1 MRNETLDTPAITSVS
16 NPRVKS
22 WLALSKRSERD
33 STRRFLVEGQ
43 RETER
48 LSHITDLHEII
59 WCDAY
64 AGTDRPTHA
73 VTVSQHV
80 FDRISRRTN
89 PDGVAAVASTP
100 PSGLDQFMPASPE
113 LVLVGDGIEKPGNIG
128 AILRTTDALGAS
140 FLGSALGTDLVNP
153 NVIRAAQGS
162 LFATPTTSVD
172 RRSAISWCDE
182 NTAVVVLRPTD
193 SVSIWTLDLTGP
205 TSIVIGAEHD
215 GVSSEW
221 DDVGVGASIPMVGM
235 ADSLNASVSAAIIL
249 AEARRQ
255 RSAGTFTT

>member
-1 MRNETLDTPAITSVS
+1 MRNDPLDTPAITSVS

-33 STRRFLVEGQ
+33 STRRFLVEGR
-43 RETER
+43 RETDR

-59 WCDAY
+59 WCETY
-64 AGTDRPTHA
+64 AGADRPTGA

-100 PSGLDQFMPASPE
+100 PSDLDQFAPPSPQ
-113 LVLVGDGIEKPGNIG
+113 LVMVGDGIEKPGNIG
-128 AILRTTDALGAS
+128 AILRTSDALGGS
-140 FLGSALGTDLVNP
+140 FLGSDLGTDLVNP
-153 NVIRAAQGS
+153 NVIRSAQGS
-162 LFATPTTSVD
+162 LFAIPTSSVD
-172 RRSAISWCDE
+172 RRSAISWCQA
-182 NTAVVVLRPTD
+182 NTTVVVLRPTD
-193 SVSIWTLDLTGP
+193 NVSIWALDLTRP
-205 TSIVIGAEHD
+205 TSIVIGAEHE

-221 DDVGVGASIPMVGM
+221 DDIGVGASIPMVGL
-235 ADSLNASVSAAIIL
+235 ADSLNASVSAAIVL

-255 RSAGTFTT
+255 RSVETSTT